1 MTTVLATADQL
12 ARAVNGKIVAG
23 SAQASC
29 TIVSTDSR
37 KPAPQSLFIALR
49 GENFDGARFA
59 SAAVK
64 QGAVIVLI
72 ERGAFDS
79 EIAQGLGTATVV
91 TVDDTLRAL
100 GDLAAWHR
108 RRLPARV
115 VGITGSNGKTSTKQ
129 MTAAVLGGPPDV
141 LSNRGNFNN
150 LVGMPR
156 ALLGLGPH
164 QTHAVVEMGMS
175 ARGEIARLAAIA
187 APEIGLITNVH
198 PVHLEG
204 LGSIEEVARAKAELI
219 EALPA
224 DGVAVLNTDD
234 PHVLKVAPRTR
245 ARRVTFGRAPNADV
259 RLLTADQIDANV
271 SFELSVGGEQ
281 IAVRLGRPG
290 LHNAYNA
297 AAAAAVGWVENV
309 ASAEIAERLARA
321 ELPALRM
328 ERLQLGHGQLLVD
341 CYNANPRSMQAA
353 IDTVVRL
360 ASGSGSA
367 GVASYAVLGDMRE
380 LGDASVE
387 LHRSLGR
394 TAASSGL
401 SGLYAFG
408 RLAGDIAEA
417 AREGDLAEVM
427 HNESLEEASE
437 WVADKLEKGAWV
449 LLKGSRAMRLERIAD
464 SLAEKFGVSWRKLE
478 D

>member
-1 MTTVLATADQL
+1 MTAILATAAQL
-12 ARAVNGKIVAG
+12 AQAVSGDLIAG
-23 SAQASC
+23 DADTSC
-29 TIVSTDSR
+29 TSVSTDSR
-37 KPAPQSLFIALR
+37 VPAPGALFVALR

-59 SAAVK
+59 VSAVE
-64 QGAVIVLI
+64 QGATIVLI
-72 ERGAFDS
+72 ERSSLALK
-79 EIAQGLGTATVV
+79 IAGELSAAVV
-91 TVDDTLRAL
+91 AVDDTLRAL

-129 MTAAVLGGPPDV
+129 MTAAVLGGPPAV

-150 LVGMPR
+150 LIGMPR
-156 ALLGLGPH
+156 ALLGLGTG

-175 ARGEIARLAAIA
+175 ARGEIARLAEIA

-204 LGSIEEVARAKAELI
+204 LGSIEQVARAKAELI

-224 DGVAVLNTDD
+224 DGVAVLNMDD
-234 PHVLKVAPRTR
+234 PHVLKVASRTR

-259 RLLTADQIDANV
+259 RLLDSHETDAGV
-271 SFELSVGGEQ
+271 SFELSVAGEKIVSQ
-281 IAVRLGRPG
+281 LDRPG
-290 LHNAYNA
+290 LHNAINA

-309 ASAEIAERLARA
+309 AVAKIGERLARA

-328 ERLQLGHGQLLVD
+328 ERLRLGSGYLLID

-360 ASGSGSA
+360 ASGSA
-367 GVASYAVLGDMRE
+367 CYAVLSDMRE
-380 LGDASVE
+380 LGDASDE
-387 LHRSLGR
+387 LHQKLGHAA
-394 TAASSGL
+394 AASGL
-401 SGLYAFG
+401 RGMCAFG
-408 RLAGDIAEA
+408 RLARDIAAA
-417 AREGDLAEVM
+417 AREGGLAEIM
-427 HNESLEEASE
+427 QTESLEEATD
-437 WVADKLEKGAWV
+437 WVADKLRQDAWV

-464 SLAEKFGVSWRKLE
+464 RLAVRFGVAWRKQE